1 MAAFERIPGGAPPW
15 QATRF
20 FLAFR
25 PSGKENPQN
34 GKRKRLQATSADR
47 APAAH
52 PAVRPPEGTRLD
64 EVAALIDQMRA
75 LEPYVT
81 VAGPA
86 PEAAI
91 RHFGGLCQPILQALT
106 KPPETAHKQA
116 ETEVVSGPLSA
127 KRRV

>member
-1 MAAFERIPGGAPPW
+1 M
-15 QATRF
+15 
-20 FLAFR
+20 
-25 PSGKENPQN
+25 
-34 GKRKRLQATSADR
+34 
-47 APAAH
+47 
-52 PAVRPPEGTRLD
+52 D
-64 EVAALIDQMRA
+64 EVAALIDQMHA

-91 RHFGGLCQPILQALT
+91 RQLEAVFAYRLLFKAFRGLCQPFFQALT
-106 KPPETAHKQA
+106 KPPETADKQA